1 MPICRPRCST
11 GRLIPRR
18 RHSDMNLILA
28 ILEVVFP
35 AKRRAAL
42 QIAQDIEALQGMF
55 LEGKVKDRLD
65 SLERNMAIIRRWP
78 PGR

>member
-1 MPICRPRCST
+1 
-11 GRLIPRR
+11 
-18 RHSDMNLILA
+18 MNLILA
-28 ILEVVFP
+28 FLEVVFP
-35 AKRRAAL
+35 KNRAAAL